1 MKDDCCREPLFFS
14 MTYEFLQT
22 YLPKQCGRSPHTVES
37 YRDALTLFRRY
48 IVNVVGGSIARF
60 TFAECTRACVLG
72 FLQYLAESKCKPTT
86 RNHRLAA
93 LRSYVAFAADKD
105 ISLQSC
111 ELEIKRVP
119 QCKVSRDEKIVIDDG
134 AMAAILDQPSNT
146 KIGLRDRTM
155 MILLY
160 DTGARLAEVLGLR
173 TGDVVIDGDNP
184 YIRVNGKGSKQRIAP
199 ISTKT
204 AEHLAHYLSVYHP
217 GDAGYPQTDLVFF
230 TVIKNVPGTMSES
243 NVERFV
249 KDYAARARSSCPSI
263 PEHVHPHMFRRTRA
277 TQLYRNGVGL
287 PLVSRLLGHASLETT
302 RKYATPSIEMLRKAM
317 DSVETPQERQLRPI
331 WEGDETMMAKLCGLR

>member
-1 MKDDCCREPLFFS
+1 MKDDSCCEPLFFS
-14 MTYEFLQT
+14 MTYEFLHT

-48 IVNVVGGSIARF
+48 IVSFVGDSLAKF

-72 FLQYLAESKCKPTT
+72 FMDYLAELKCKPST
-86 RNHRLAA
+86 RNQRLAA
-93 LRSYVAFAADKD
+93 LRSYLAFAADKD
-105 ISLQSC
+105 ISLQSS

-119 QCKVSRDEKIVIDDG
+119 QCKVSREEKIVIDDD

-160 DTGARLAEVLGLR
+160 DTGARLAEVLGLH
-173 TGDVVIDGDNP
+173 TGDIVIDGENP
-184 YIRVNGKGSKQRIAP
+184 YIRVNGKGSKQRIVP
-199 ISTKT
+199 ISTRT
-204 AEHLAHYLSVYHP
+204 AEHLAHYMPVYHP
-217 GDAGYPQTDLVFF
+217 DDANNSQTDLVFF
-230 TVIKNVPGTMSES
+230 TIIKNVPGKMSES

-249 KDYAARARSSCPSI
+249 KNYAGRARSSCPSV

-277 TQLYRNGVGL
+277 SQLYRNGVSL

-302 RKYATPSIEMLRKAM
+302 RQYATPSMEMLRTAM
-317 DSVETPQERQLRPI
+317 ESVETPEERQLRPI